1 MSRRIDASASMHD
14 CNIVASDGFAGKFP
28 WSGTAVSPPGS
39 KDCQMPRAAA
49 VHDGRALQES
59 RDP

>member
-28 WSGTAVSPPGS
+28 WSGTTVSPPGS